1 MPSIIFFSSVWLCF
15 LFSINNEQLQSFSDS
30 GLIVAGG
37 APDQMWRNIETFPVE
52 ASYSIPPFP
61 RPGKIWNFLSPKTFI
76 SGRIRHT
83 LSLIGNTLVACG
95 GQDAPAMTTCISW
108 QSGQSE
114 WTDYYTLRLSFEHQN
129 I

>member
-1 MPSIIFFSSVWLCF
+1 
-15 LFSINNEQLQSFSDS
+15 
-30 GLIVAGG
+30 
-37 APDQMWRNIETFPVE
+37 MWRNIETFPVE
-52 ASYSIPPFP
+52 AGCSIPPFP
-61 RPGKIWNFLSPKTFI
+61 RPGKIYNFLSPKTYI

-114 WTDYYTLRLSFEHQN
+114 WTDYYTLRLSCTPKYLTWIHLLRDHQLSFFQREKVRSCRCGC
-129 I
+129 

>member
-1 MPSIIFFSSVWLCF
+1 
-15 LFSINNEQLQSFSDS
+15 
-30 GLIVAGG
+30 
-37 APDQMWRNIETFPVE
+37 MWRNIETFPVE
-52 ASYSIPPFP
+52 ASCSIPPFP
-61 RPGKIWNFLSPKTFI
+61 KPGKIWNFLSPKTFI

-114 WTDYYTLRLSFEHQN
+114 WTDYYTLRLSCTL